1 MSTGLYEE
9 LGISRNATTEEIRKA
24 YKKRALQTHPDRL
37 PQGATAADKAE
48 SDEKFRRVNNAYE
61 VLSDSKKRSEYDL
74 HGVWPPPEE
83 EFIGSRMPG
92 GSHQRDYPRSHYPSR
107 GQTFP
112 DPFYPH
118 HHRPF
123 SGFEFTDPFTLFN
136 SIFEGTPF
144 QSGPS
149 RSRHHSYSSRSP
161 FEHVHRMQAE
171 IESFMDDIDRDPFS
185 MGGMGPRFGFGPM
198 LAMPSLPSP
207 NGRGRWVS
215 ESVVSS
221 TVNGVTQTVRKR
233 VDSNGNEHITRTLPD
248 GREVRTINGIE
259 QPPNEY
265 LPQID
270 QPKSRRVTESSGH
283 RYIPPAPA
291 HSQPIA
297 PSRMDYG
304 VHAPP
309 PPYTPNPAA
318 YRDAIPP
325 TDRSR
330 DSRRS
335 RKSSDKY
342 AYVPNINPDPRSH
355 EERQHRKKFWQH

>member
-1 MSTGLYEE
+1 M
-9 LGISRNATTEEIRKA
+9 
-24 YKKRALQTHPDRL
+24 
-37 PQGATAADKAE
+37 
-48 SDEKFRRVNNAYE
+48 
-61 VLSDSKKRSEYDL
+61 

-92 GSHQRDYPRSHYPSR
+92 GSRQRDFPRSHYPSR

-149 RSRHHSYSSRSP
+149 RSRHHSYSRSP
-161 FEHVHRMQAE
+161 FEHMHRMQAE

-233 VDSNGNEHITRTLPD
+233 VDSNVSPVGEFSYMFFVLTIHLPTYRVMNISLALCPMD
-248 GREVRTINGIE
+248 VRSA
-259 QPPNEY
+259 
-265 LPQID
+265 L
-270 QPKSRRVTESSGH
+270 STESSNLQTS
-283 RYIPPAPA
+283 ICL
-291 HSQPIA
+291 
-297 PSRMDYG
+297 
-304 VHAPP
+304 
-309 PPYTPNPAA
+309 
-318 YRDAIPP
+318 
-325 TDRSR
+325 
-330 DSRRS
+330 
-335 RKSSDKY
+335 K
-342 AYVPNINPDPRSH
+342 
-355 EERQHRKKFWQH
+355 